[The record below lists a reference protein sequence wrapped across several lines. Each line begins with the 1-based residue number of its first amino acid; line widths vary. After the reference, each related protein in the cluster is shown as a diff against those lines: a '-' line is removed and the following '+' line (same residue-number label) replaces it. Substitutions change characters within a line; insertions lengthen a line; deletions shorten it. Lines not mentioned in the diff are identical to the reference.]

1 MQLHFKVT
9 GSGPAVILLHG
20 LLGSLDNW
28 HPVAQRLAG
37 RFQVYALDQRNH
49 GQSPHSA
56 DMNFPLMAED
66 LNEFLVSQGIP
77 RAVFE
82 KAVRGSLTVG
92 AYASSGEMAA
102 MARVVTDRATFGWIC
117 DVFVDR
123 AARGQGLGKAIMA
136 YIGAHP
142 ELQGFRRMHLAT
154 RDAHA
159 LYAQFGFVP
168 LTGVDRWME
177 VRRAN
182 PYRVSPRTRPAP
194 ASAP

>member
-1 MQLHFKVT
+1 MPFETRCGDFTFSDDLQRFDL
-9 GSGPAVILLHG
+9 ARAHG
-20 LLGSLDNW
+20 WISRESYW
-28 HPVAQRLAG
+28 AP
-37 RFQVYALDQRNH
+37 
-49 GQSPHSA
+49 
-56 DMNFPLMAED
+56 
-66 LNEFLVSQGIP
+66 GIP
-77 RAVFE
+77 FE
-82 KAVRGSLTVG
+82 LFARSVRGSLTLG
-92 AYASSGEMAA
+92 AYAPGAGMAA

-123 AARGQGLGKAIMA
+123 AARGQGLGEAIMA